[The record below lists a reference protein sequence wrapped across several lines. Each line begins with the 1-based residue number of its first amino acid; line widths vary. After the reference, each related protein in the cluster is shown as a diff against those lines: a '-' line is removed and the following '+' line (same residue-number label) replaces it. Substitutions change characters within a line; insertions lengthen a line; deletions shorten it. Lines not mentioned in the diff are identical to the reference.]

1 MKRTEFSTCDEFLDE
16 WPEGD
21 TFEQVIFKVTNWD
34 DAVVVKDDF
43 EELRRP
49 ELVARM
55 YDYRAGLD
63 AATGDV

>member
-1 MKRTEFSTCDEFLDE
+1 MKRNEFSTCDEFLDE
-16 WPEGD
+16 WPEDD

-43 EELRRP
+43 EELKRS